1 MGGGSVKIGIY
12 GGSFNPPHLG
22 HMAAVKAAVNTL
34 GLDRLLIVPAGMPP
48 HKTMPQG
55 TPTPEQ
61 RLAMAEIMTDQLR
74 LPDAAC
80 WDVEIRREGKSYT
93 VDTLKEA
100 NCRWPAA
107 ELWLLMGTDMF
118 LSLQSWYQPEEIMRL
133 AGICAFSR
141 AGEDTETQFE
151 AQKKFLTESYG
162 AKVVTMSIP
171 ELVEISSTE
180 IRERMGRGEGAEYL
194 HEAVYGYILREK
206 LYGTFANLKRLTNE
220 ELRCVSYS
228 MVKAKRL
235 PHIRGTEE
243 EAVKL
248 AVRWGG
254 DPEKLRR
261 AAILH
266 DCTKYF
272 SREEHLAT
280 CERYGIVLD
289 DMERGAE
296 KLLHAKSGAALAK
309 YCFGQD
315 DEIFQAILYHT
326 TGRAEMS
333 LSEKIL
339 YLADYIEPNRDFPE
353 VEEMRKLAYEDLDN
367 AMLMGV
373 RLSIEEMLE
382 RNRIVHPNT
391 LGAEKSLLKGLE
403 A

>member
-22 HMAAVKAAVNTL
+22 HMAAAKAAVKTL

-80 WDVEIRREGKSYT
+80 WDVECRRDGQSSSGE
-93 VDTLKEA
+93 TLKDA

-107 ELWLLMGTDMF
+107 ERWLLMGTDMF

-180 IRERMGRGEGAEYL
+180 IRERMGRGEDAEYL

-220 ELRCVSYS
+220 EMRCVSYS

-248 AVRWGG
+248 ALRWGG

>member
-1 MGGGSVKIGIY
+1 MKIGIY

-22 HMAAVKAAVNTL
+22 HMAAAKAAVNTL

-100 NCRWPAA
+100 KCRWPAA

-220 ELRCVSYS
+220 EMRCVSYS

-248 AVRWGG
+248 ALRWGG

>member
-1 MGGGSVKIGIY
+1 MKIGIY

-22 HMAAVKAAVNTL
+22 HMAAAKAAVKTL

-93 VDTLKEA
+93 IDTLKEA
-100 NCRWPAA
+100 KYRWPDA

-118 LSLQSWYQPEEIMRL
+118 LGLQSWYRPEEIMAL

-151 AQKKFLTESYG
+151 TQKKFLTDSYG

-171 ELVEISSTE
+171 DLVEISSTE
-180 IRERMGRGEGAEYL
+180 IRERMDRGEGVEYL

-206 LYGTFANLKRLTNE
+206 LYGTFADLERLTNE

-254 DPEKLRR
+254 NPGKLRR

-266 DCTKYF
+266 DYTKYL
-272 SREEHLAT
+272 SREEHLAI
-280 CERYGIVLD
+280 CERYGVALD

-309 YCFGQD
+309 YRFGQD

-326 TGRAEMS
+326 TGRAGMS
-333 LSEKIL
+333 LAEKIL

-353 VEEMRKLAYEDLDN
+353 VEEMRKLAYEDLDK

-373 RLSIEEMLE
+373 RLSIQEMLE

>member
-1 MGGGSVKIGIY
+1 MKIGIY

-22 HMAAVKAAVNTL
+22 HMAAAKAAAKTL

-93 VDTLKEA
+93 IDTLKEA
-100 NCRWPAA
+100 KCRWPDA
-107 ELWLLMGTDMF
+107 ELWLLVGTDMF
-118 LSLQSWYQPEEIMRL
+118 LSLQSWYQPEEIMTL

-151 AQKKFLTESYG
+151 AQKKFLTDSYG
-162 AKVVTMSIP
+162 AKVVTVAIP
-171 ELVEISSTE
+171 DLVEISSTE
-180 IRERMGRGEGAEYL
+180 IRERMDRGESVAYL
-194 HEAVYGYILREK
+194 HEAVYGYILREN

-243 EAVKL
+243 ETVKL

-266 DCTKYF
+266 DCTKYL
-272 SREEHLAT
+272 SREEHLAI
-280 CERYGIVLD
+280 CERYGIALD

-326 TGRAEMS
+326 TGRAGMS
-333 LSEKIL
+333 LAEKIL

-373 RLSIEEMLE
+373 RLSIQEMLE

>member
-1 MGGGSVKIGIY
+1 MKIGIY

-22 HMAAVKAAVNTL
+22 HMAAVKAAVKTL

-100 NCRWPAA
+100 KCRWPAA

-220 ELRCVSYS
+220 EMRCVSYS

-272 SREEHLAT
+272 SREVHLAT